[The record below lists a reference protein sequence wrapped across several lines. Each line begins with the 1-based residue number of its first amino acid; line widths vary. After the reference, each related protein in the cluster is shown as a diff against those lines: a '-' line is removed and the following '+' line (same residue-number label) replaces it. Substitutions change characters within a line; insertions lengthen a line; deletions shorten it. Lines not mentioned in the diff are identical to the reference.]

1 MKKRLSKKTYVKRIS
16 AVLIAALILC
26 LLPAEPSYG
35 LLSPLSQVGVPAKVT
50 TFKSTADTDAEEY
63 LRAYVTTAD
72 DHVLKVIYRT
82 PLETSLF
89 RLSLYRVGE
98 NKGDIGLD
106 IFIAP
111 TMARTGNGTETYNFT
126 YYLNMD
132 EYEIEDGYY
141 NIYIRRCA
149 TAEDAASLYDTGL
162 YLDNS
167 LEDIRFVLRNPATGV
182 YSSITAAKQSY
193 IRSVANRIT
202 AGITADYEKLRAI
215 SWFTATVWRSLPTTG
230 VRSKI

>member
-16 AVLIAALILC
+16 AVLIAVLLIC
-26 LLPAEPSYG
+26 ALPAEPSYG
-35 LLSPLSQVGVPAKVT
+35 LLSPLSQVGAPTKVT

-111 TMARTGNGTETYNFT
+111 TMARAGNGTETYNFT

-149 TAEDAASLYDTGL
+149 TAEDAASLKYT
-162 YLDNS
+162 NS
-167 LEDIRFVLRNPATGV
+167 GVLNKNMEICV
-182 YSSITAAKQSY
+182 
-193 IRSVANRIT
+193 
-202 AGITADYEKLRAI
+202 
-215 SWFTATVWRSLPTTG
+215 
-230 VRSKI
+230 